1 MANFKI
7 GVFDSGLGGL
17 TVLKELVTEL
27 PEHHFIYLG
36 DTARLPYGTKS
47 RVTVQKY
54 AIQAAKFLISKGA
67 NALVIACNT
76 ASAMA
81 LDHLQNQL
89 SIPVFG
95 VIDASAE
102 AAKNLTKSKKILVLA
117 TESTVRSEA
126 YLQVFS
132 KLGNYEIEQIPC
144 PLLVPLAEEG
154 FWDHEITKKIIEIY
168 LEKSRL
174 DFDTIVLGCTH
185 YPLLLQSF
193 LKVIKKEIR
202 ITEGSQLLAKKIA
215 EQYQNIPSEKKLDIF
230 LTDNIGDKKMA
241 SELFS
246 EATFEITDLSF

>member
-1 MANFKI
+1 MENFKI

-17 TVLKELVTEL
+17 TVLKELVSQL
-27 PEHHFIYLG
+27 PDQHFIYLG

-54 AIQAAKFLISKGA
+54 AVQAAKFLISKGA

-81 LDHLQNQL
+81 LDHLKSLL
-89 SIPVFG
+89 SVPVYG

-126 YLQVFS
+126 YLQAFA
-132 KLGNYEIEQIPC
+132 KLGTYEIEQIAC

-168 LEKSRL
+168 LEKSQL

-185 YPLLLQSF
+185 YPLLLKSF
-193 LKVIKKEIR
+193 LEVAKKDCSI
-202 ITEGSQLLAKKIA
+202 IEGSKILANKIA
-215 EQYQNIPSEKKLDIF
+215 KEYKNTPSEKKLNVF
-230 LTDNIGDKKMA
+230 LTDNISNKKMA

-246 EATFEITDLSF
+246 EATFEIIDLSF